1 MAVSSSREAFWVNP
15 KTGAEVESVNP
26 RELPPPNGLVWSRSD
41 AVPLVLLL
49 VLPFLL
55 YASVLSFHFV
65 YDDEI
70 LIVNNPLILSWK
82 SIPTFFT
89 QSLTSSIY
97 PGLAAN
103 YYRPVLLLWLL
114 VNRTLWGL
122 STFGWHLSTLALHVL
137 VTQSVY
143 LLARR
148 ILRDRLS
155 AALAGA
161 VFAAHPIHVETV
173 AWVMGFQDS
182 LVALAVVTSFLC
194 YVNGRSP
201 GRQRTAWLTGSTL
214 LYALGAFAKENAFAL
229 PVIIAAYEWFHP
241 PPPGDPQRA
250 LGKRAR
256 IRACLNAVAPYL
268 VVTGIYLV
276 ARVVVL
282 EGFSHVVTRISPATL
297 LQTLPLVIAT
307 YAKHLVWPVGLS
319 AFYDVPYVVRPGL
332 SNFWLPAG
340 ALLVTGG
347 GLWWWS
353 KKSRRAAT
361 ASVWL
366 VVTALPVLN
375 LTVFPPGEPMH
386 DRYMYLPSVGF
397 VLLLGMGLRRL
408 GSGGRKLLRQ
418 PAAPMVCGA
427 ILVGLLGFGTVSYS
441 RFWSDNLTLYRR
453 GVEIAPQNNIAT
465 NNLANEFVAR
475 GQYGEAIHLYQ
486 RVLSRRP
493 DFWLSNYNLGFCYY
507 KLNRLEEAQQF
518 LARAIAIDPG
528 NPDQFVYLGLTKF
541 KMGRLPEAESALR
554 HAIALRPDGPGNHFA
569 LGILLKA
576 RGEFNAALGE
586 LRTELRYHPEQTAA
600 RKQIE
605 EIETQLKM
613 HPPH

>member
-1 MAVSSSREAFWVNP
+1 VAVSSSREAFWVGR
-15 KTGAEVESVNP
+15 KTSVEIKSVNP
-26 RELPPPNGLVWSRSD
+26 RELPPPNALAWSRSD

-70 LIVNNPLILSWK
+70 LIVNNPLIRSWK

-103 YYRPVLLLWLL
+103 YYRPVQLLWLL

-122 STFGWHLSTLALHVL
+122 SPFGWHLSTLALHVL
-137 VTQSVY
+137 VTLSVY

-161 VFAAHPIHVETV
+161 VFAAHAIHVETV

-201 GRQRTAWLTGSTL
+201 GRRRTAWLAGATL
-214 LYALGAFAKENAFAL
+214 LYALGIFAKENALAL
-229 PVIIAAYEWFHP
+229 PVIIAAYEWLHP
-241 PPPGDPQRA
+241 PPPFGPQSPLAEKVR
-250 LGKRAR
+250 L
-256 IRACLNAVAPYL
+256 RACLNAVAPYL
-268 VVTGIYLV
+268 VVTGVYLV

-297 LQTLPLVIAT
+297 LQTLPLVVAT
-307 YAKHLVWPVGLS
+307 YLQHLFWPVGLS
-319 AFYDVPYVVRPGL
+319 AFYDIPYVDHPGL
-332 SNFWLPAG
+332 SNFWLPVGAPLAVGAG
-340 ALLVTGG
+340 LL
-347 GLWWWS
+347 WWS
-353 KKSRRAAT
+353 KKSRQAAT
-361 ASVWL
+361 ASLWL
-366 VVTALPVLN
+366 IVPALPVLN
-375 LTVFPPGEPMH
+375 LSVFPPGEPLH

-397 VLLLGMGLRRL
+397 VLLLAMGLRRL
-408 GSGGRKLLRQ
+408 GAGGRRLLGQ
-418 PAAPMVCGA
+418 PAGA
-427 ILVGLLGFGTVSYS
+427 FIGGVILAGLLGYGTISYG

-453 GVEIAPQNNIAT
+453 GVEIAPQNNIAN

-475 GQYGEAIHLYQ
+475 GQYAEGIRLYQ
-486 RVLSRRP
+486 QVLARSP
-493 DFWLSNYNLGFCYY
+493 GFWLSNYNLGFCYY
-507 KLNRLEEAQQF
+507 KVNQLEEAQRF
-518 LARAIAIDPG
+518 LGRAIAMDPS
-528 NPDQFVYLGLTKF
+528 NPDQFIYLGLTKF
-541 KMGRLPEAESALR
+541 KMGRMHEAESTLR
-554 HAIALRPDGPGNHFA
+554 HAIALRPDGPGYHFA
-569 LGILLKA
+569 LGILLKG
-576 RGEFNAALGE
+576 RGEFNAALE
-586 LRTELRYHPEQTAA
+586 EMRTELRYHPGQSAA
-600 RKQIE
+600 QRQIG
-605 EIETQLKM
+605 EIETLLKTR
-613 HPPH
+613 PSR